1 MGQFYFFRFS
11 KERGTDGYFNHIN
24 YNSMLTIRFSIL
36 MGFEFIE
43 DYAVDLH
50 KKRNDLEQRIGQRIL
65 VMITKHLIS

>member
-24 YNSMLTIRFSIL
+24 YNSMLTIRYSIL

-50 KKRNDLEQRIGQRIL
+50 KKKKWPWATYRSKGFDDDY
-65 VMITKHLIS
+65 

>member
-1 MGQFYFFRFS
+1 MGQFYFFFRFS

-24 YNSMLTIRFSIL
+24 YNSMLMIRFSIL

-50 KKRNDLEQRIGQRIL
+50 KKNDLEQRIDQKIL
-65 VMITKHLIS
+65 MMITKHLIS